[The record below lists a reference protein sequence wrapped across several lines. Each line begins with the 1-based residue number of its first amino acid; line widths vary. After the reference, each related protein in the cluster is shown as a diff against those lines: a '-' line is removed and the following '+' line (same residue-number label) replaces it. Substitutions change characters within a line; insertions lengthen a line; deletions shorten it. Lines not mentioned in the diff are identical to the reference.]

1 MDNSI
6 KKYNQISNLVDI
18 TQDVTNPSTD
28 ECLISS
34 GRNNIT
40 NSNSKKQK
48 KVKFSQKVI
57 YIDVECWKK
66 YNSENTLDEN
76 LDNLKEEEEEEEE
89 DNNKLK
95 NNNNKKKVTGSK
107 KDNIVCTC
115 ILI

>member
-28 ECLISS
+28 ECLVSS
-34 GRNNIT
+34 ERNNIT

-48 KVKFSQKVI
+48 KVKFSRKVI

-66 YNSENTLDEN
+66 YNLENTLDEN
-76 LDNLKEEEEEEEE
+76 LDNLKEEEEE

-95 NNNNKKKVTGSK
+95 NNDNQNKVSGSK